1 MVRFLRFLDEPIEFL
16 LMPPYLQ
23 FPPHPIHLFRAQS
36 RPIRWR
42 WSCKTVV
49 GDGSSSGDIAVQLQP
64 QRGFKDEQELT
75 AGLGVGRN

>member
-1 MVRFLRFLDEPIEFL
+1 MTYSFS
-16 LMPPYLQ
+16 PYLFYTQ
-23 FPPHPIHLFRAQS
+23 N

-75 AGLGVGRN
+75 AGLGVGRK